1 MQNNFW
7 TKAIFE
13 ICKRNFD
20 LFSVHALEMSNFPL
34 RLTLLIYPIL
44 VDIVITD

>member
-20 LFSVHALEMSNFPL
+20 LLSVHALEMSNFL
-34 RLTLLIYPIL
+34 LSLTLLINPIS
-44 VDIVITD
+44 VDIVIID